1 MSDAKLLFVGI
12 KDNTMDL
19 AIAAGQNDSL
29 IEQLS
34 FSLPAVA
41 TYARERRL
49 VQVMPQGANTFAP
62 NGNQVLTFN
71 LTSQDGWLDPSSLR
85 LHFRIRNTVA
95 AGADAAANNLLN
107 LRAASGC
114 HCFFSQLRILIGGT
128 EVERIEPYNMLHEL
142 FRVALNTP
150 QSQVEQ
156 GVEDG
161 RHIFDNDAYPPVT
174 PIMIAQGGYLSVTL
188 TPLAGLLQCGKY
200 LPLRLMN
207 SMILEFTLART
218 DDALA
223 PVAAAAGGVA
233 NNSRDFELQQCEL
246 QFSTVRL
253 DSALEAGFSSMMLS
267 GRALQLNL
275 RTIMSQQAIIPQ
287 NAQEFQATVVRALSR
302 IAAVFVTFQG
312 RDAQTNSILRFH
324 NPSAVVNHERLLEWS
339 VQIGSKQWPEMSTC
353 KSQASTM
360 SLLKQALGIYDQ
372 NIACTCINPL
382 NYGGTRY
389 VIGVPTSTI
398 PGQVFSGISTRSGDL
413 LSVLIK
419 SMGVAANEQAQKL
432 HISMVA
438 EVILELKESGTVL
451 LE

>member
-1 MSDAKLLFVGI
+1 
-12 KDNTMDL
+12 MDL

-62 NGNQVLTFN
+62 AGNQVMTFN

-85 LHFRIRNTVA
+85 LHFRIRNTAVG
-95 AGADAAANNLLN
+95 AGADAAALLAANNLLG
-107 LRAASGC
+107 LTPASGC

-128 EVERIEPYNMLHEL
+128 EVERIDPYNMCHEL

-161 RHIFDNDAYPPVT
+161 RATFNAALYPPVT
-174 PIMIAQGGYLSVTL
+174 PTMIPQGGYRSVTL

-207 SMILEFTLART
+207 SMILEFSLART

-223 PVAAAAGGVA
+223 PVAAAVGGIA
-233 NNSRDFELQQCEL
+233 NNSREFELSQCEL

-275 RTIMSQQAIIPQ
+275 RTIMSQQAIIP
-287 NAQEFQATVVRALSR
+287 AGATEFQATVVRALSR

-312 RDAQTNSILRFH
+312 RDAANASVLRFH
-324 NPSAVVNHERLLEWS
+324 NPSEVLNVERTLEWS

-353 KSQASTM
+353 KSLASTM

-372 NIACTCINPL
+372 NIACTSINPA
-382 NYGGTRY
+382 NYLANRY

-419 SMGVAANEQAQKL
+419 SMGVDAAEQAQKL
-432 HISMVA
+432 HISLVA

>member
-1 MSDAKLLFVGI
+1 
-12 KDNTMDL
+12 MDL

-29 IEQLS
+29 ISQLS
-34 FSLPAVA
+34 FQLPAVA
-41 TYARERRL
+41 TYAKERRL

-62 NGNQVLTFN
+62 DGNQVMTFN
-71 LTSQDGWLDPSSLR
+71 LTNNGEGWLDPSSLR
-85 LHFRIRNTVA
+85 LSFRINNGEPLTADLVA
-95 AGADAAANNLLN
+95 SNLLG
-107 LRAASGC
+107 LMPASGC

-142 FRVALNTP
+142 FRVCLNTP

-156 GVEDG
+156 AVEDG
-161 RHIFDNDAYPPVT
+161 RTYDVDHYPPVT
-174 PIMIAQGGYLSVTL
+174 ADRIGAGQYKTVTL

-207 SMILEFTLART
+207 SCVLEFSLART

-223 PVAAAAGGVA
+223 PTVVYA
-233 NNSRDFELQQCEL
+233 NPQPVYQNRSRRFQLSQCEL
-246 QFSTVRL
+246 QYSTVRL
-253 DSALEAGFSSMMLS
+253 DSALEAGFSSLLLS

-275 RTIMSQQAIIPQ
+275 RTIFSQQAIIP
-287 NAQEFQATVVRALSR
+287 AGAVEFQASVVRALSR

-312 RDAQTNSILRFH
+312 RDAQNSSILKFH
-324 NPSAVVNHERLLEWS
+324 NPSESVGHERTLEWA

-353 KSQASTM
+353 KSTASTM

-372 NIACTCINPL
+372 NIACTSITPVNFHSS
-382 NYGGTRY
+382 RY
-389 VIGVPTSTI
+389 CIGVPLSVI
-398 PGQVFSGISTRSGDL
+398 PGQVFSGTSTRSGDL
-413 LSVLIK
+413 LSVLIR
-419 SMGVAANEQAQKL
+419 SMGVAANQQAQKM
-432 HISMVA
+432 HITLLA